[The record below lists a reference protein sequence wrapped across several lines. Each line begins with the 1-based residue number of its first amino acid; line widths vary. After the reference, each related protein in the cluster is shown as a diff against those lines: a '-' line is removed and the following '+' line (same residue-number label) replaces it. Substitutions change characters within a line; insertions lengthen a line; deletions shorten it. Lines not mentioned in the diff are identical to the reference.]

1 VVPERHED
9 RPPALRSLFGHVA
22 LLLPLAVAV
31 FASSAGSDFRDDL
44 AAVKGLGLVPLG
56 SEGWLTT
63 VLAQLGALAPVGG
76 RWLRAAWV
84 SALALGLCSRL
95 LYEMGVRLLARGA
108 DMPRLGP
115 ALSLAAALMTVLSPS
130 WQAEGSVIGGATVGV
145 AVILLA
151 LDLDRRFAAGDAR
164 RTLLFGL
171 LLGLAT
177 AESHAAGLSLLGS
190 GVALGVASRRLPAP
204 RALAL
209 GCGAF
214 AFVMSLVTLGGLV
227 RSLSP
232 NAPLD
237 LGAGI
242 GETSLTMLDASA
254 ARRTAFEAWLGDV
267 GVVSFGL
274 ALVGVVGGVAA
285 KPLRP
290 TLLAFLAFVFA
301 DLALPEQRIGVL
313 APDPFAA
320 TRLCATAALGLFAAV
335 GVQQVVAFLE
345 RARLPFSRPAA
356 VMLVAFNF
364 TLVLGA
370 SESSAQADQGRRVAA
385 ETFTDQALSSLAPN
399 SLLVA
404 RSEALIHRLLAA
416 QLLNGERPDV
426 LVVPAPLLERGSLRR
441 RLLATEPELG
451 PLLREMALR
460 GEPGEFALS
469 ELSDARP
476 LYVEFDPAWDPRLF
490 AHLGPRAF
498 FIRYSP
504 HPLGHSD
511 RRAALQKGEEG
522 FDRVIAALGDVPS
535 KERATRAVV
544 ISLLRE
550 RARLFEAVHD
560 TQALALLLDR
570 LTVLDPQDSVL
581 RELSPKLPRR
591 VAEASKR

>member
-1 VVPERHED
+1 MVPERLED
-9 RPPALRSLFGHVA
+9 KPPALRSLFGHVA
-22 LLLPLAVAV
+22 LVLPIAVGV
-31 FASSAGSDFRDDL
+31 FWAASGSDFRDDV
-44 AAVKGLGLVPLG
+44 AAVRSLGLVPLG
-56 SEGWLTT
+56 SEGWLST
-63 VLAQLGALAPVGG
+63 VLVQLCALLPVGG

-84 SALALGLCSRL
+84 SAIALGVCSRL
-95 LYEMGVRLLARGA
+95 LYEMGVRLLAKAA
-108 DMPRLGP
+108 DLPRLGP
-115 ALSLAAALMTVLSPS
+115 ALALAAALMTVLSPS

-151 LDLDRRFAAGDAR
+151 LDLDRRFAPRDAR

-190 GVALGVASRRLPAP
+190 GLAMALSSRRVPSA

-209 GCGAF
+209 GVAAF
-214 AFVMSLVTLGGLV
+214 ASVKGLVVCGGLL
-227 RSLSP
+227 RSVAP
-232 NAPLD
+232 HAPLHV
-237 LGAGI
+237 GAGL

-254 ARRTAFEAWLGDV
+254 ARRTAFEAWLGDI

-274 ALVGVVGGVAA
+274 ALIGAVGGLRLKA
-285 KPLRP
+285 LRP
-290 TLLAFLAFVFA
+290 TLLAFVAFVFA

-370 SESSAQADQGRRVAA
+370 SESSAQAQGGRRVAA
-385 ETFTDQALSSLAPN
+385 ETFTDQALASLAPN
-399 SLLVA
+399 SLLLV
-404 RSEALIHRLLAA
+404 RSEALVHRLLAA
-416 QLLNGERPDV
+416 QLLNGERRDV
-426 LVVPAPLLERGSLRR
+426 LVIPKPLLERGNLRG
-441 RLLATEPELG
+441 RLLATEPKLG
-451 PLLREMALR
+451 PLLRDMALR
-460 GEPGEFALS
+460 GKPGEYVLS

-476 LYVEFDPAWDPRLF
+476 LYVEYDPTWDPRLR
-490 AHLGPRAF
+490 AYLGPRAF

-511 RRAALQKGEEG
+511 RRVALQKAEAGLE
-522 FDRVIAALGDVPS
+522 RVLRALGEDPTH
-535 KERATRAVV
+535 ERATRAVV
-544 ISLLRE
+544 IALFRE
-550 RARLFEAVHD
+550 RARLYEAVRD
-560 TQALALLLDR
+560 TRALALALER
-570 LTVLDPQDSVL
+570 LKVLDPEDAVL
-581 RELSPKLPRR
+581 RELSAKLPQR
-591 VAEASKR
+591 VAEAPAR

>member
-1 VVPERHED
+1 VVPEKHED
-9 RPPALRSLFGHVA
+9 RPAALRSLFGHVA
-22 LLLPLAVAV
+22 LVLPLTVAV
-31 FASSAGSDFRDDL
+31 FSSAAGTDFRDDL
-44 AAVKGLGLVPLG
+44 AAIRSLGLVPLG

-63 VLAQLGALAPVGG
+63 VFAQLAALVPVGG

-84 SALALGLCSRL
+84 SAIALGLCSRL

-115 ALSLAAALMTVLSPS
+115 ALALAAALMTVLSPS
-130 WQAEGSVIGGATVGV
+130 WQAEGSLIGGATVAV

-151 LDLDRRFAAGDAR
+151 LDLDRRFAADDRR

-190 GVALGVASRRLPAP
+190 GVALALASRRVPDA
-204 RALAL
+204 RGVAY
-209 GCGAF
+209 GA
-214 AFVMSLVTLGGLV
+214 AACASVLLLVTAGGLV
-227 RSLSP
+227 RSFAP

-237 LGAGI
+237 VGAGL

-274 ALVGVVGGVAA
+274 ALVGIVGGVASKA
-285 KPLRP
+285 LRP
-290 TLLAFLAFVFA
+290 TLVAFLAFVFA

-313 APDPFAA
+313 SLDPFAA
-320 TRLCATAALGLFAAV
+320 TRLCATAALGIFAAV
-335 GVQQVVAFLE
+335 GVQRVVAFLE

-385 ETFTDQALSSLAPN
+385 ETFTDQALSSLAPD
-399 SLLVA
+399 SLLLA
-404 RSEALIHRLLAA
+404 RSRALIHRLLAA
-416 QLLNGERPDV
+416 QLLNGQRTDV
-426 LVVPAPLLERGSLRR
+426 LVVPAPLLERGSMRR
-441 RLLATEPELG
+441 RLLAEEPALG
-451 PLLREMALR
+451 PLLRELALK

-476 LYVEFDPAWDPRLF
+476 LYVEFDPKWDSRLLV
-490 AHLGPRAF
+490 HLGPRAF

-511 RRAALQKGEEG
+511 RKAALSKGEDGLE
-522 FDRVIAALGDVPS
+522 RVMKVLGDGPS
-535 KERATRAVV
+535 EERATRAVV
-544 ISLLRE
+544 RSLLRE

-560 TQALALLLDR
+560 TRSLALLLDR
-570 LTVLDPQDSVL
+570 LAALDPNDDVL
-581 RELSPKLPRR
+581 RELLPKLPRR
-591 VAEASKR
+591 VADATTR

>member
-1 VVPERHED
+1 
-9 RPPALRSLFGHVA
+9 VA
-22 LLLPLAVAV
+22 LLLPLVV
-31 FASSAGSDFRDDL
+31 GVLSSAASSDFRDDL
-44 AAVKGLGLVPLG
+44 AAVRSLGLVPLG
-56 SEGWLTT
+56 SEGWLST
-63 VLAQLGALAPVGG
+63 VLGQLAALAPVGG

-84 SALALGLCSRL
+84 SAVALGVCSRL
-95 LYEMGVRLLARGA
+95 LYEIGVRLLARGA

-115 ALSLAAALMTVLSPS
+115 ALALAAALMTALSPS
-130 WQAEGSVIGGATVGV
+130 FQAEGSVIGGATVGV
-145 AVILLA
+145 AVILLS
-151 LDLDRRFAAGDAR
+151 LDLDRRFSTNDR
-164 RTLLFGL
+164 RRAILFGL

-177 AESHAAGLSLLGS
+177 AESHAAGLSLFGS
-190 GVALGVASRRLPAP
+190 AL
-204 RALAL
+204 ALAL
-209 GCGAF
+209 GSGRVPEVRGLPSSGIDALRDPRRRATSVAFGGAAF
-214 AFVMSLVTLGGLV
+214 AAVMLLVTAGGLV
-227 RSLSP
+227 RSYAP

-237 LGAGI
+237 LGAGL

-274 ALVGVVGGVAA
+274 ALVGVIGGLAS

-290 TLLAFLAFVFA
+290 LLLAFLSFVFA

-335 GVQQVVAFLE
+335 GVQQVVSFLE

-370 SESSAQADQGRRVAA
+370 SESSAQADQKQRVAA
-385 ETFTDQALSSLAPN
+385 ESFTDQALSSLAPN

-416 QLLNGERPDV
+416 QLLRGERPDV
-426 LVVPAPLLERGSLRR
+426 LVVPAPLLERGGLRR
-441 RLLATEPELG
+441 RLLAVEPELG

-476 LYVEFDPAWDPRLF
+476 LYVEFDPEWDSRLL

-511 RRAALQKGEEG
+511 RRAALQKGDEG
-522 FDRVIAALGDVPS
+522 LERVMKSLGDDPS
-535 KERATRAVV
+535 EERATRAVV

-550 RARLFEAVHD
+550 RARLFDAVHD
-560 TQALALLLDR
+560 TQALSLSLER
-570 LTVLDPQDSVL
+570 LAALDPQDSVL
-581 RELSPKLPRR
+581 RELYPKLPRR
-591 VAEASKR
+591 VADVTKR

>member
-1 VVPERHED
+1 MVPERLED
-9 RPPALRSLFGHVA
+9 KPPALRSLFGHVA
-22 LLLPLAVAV
+22 LLLPLVVAV
-31 FASSAGSDFRDDL
+31 LASAASSDFRDDL
-44 AAVKGLGLVPLG
+44 AAVRSLGLVPLG
-56 SEGWLTT
+56 SEGWLST
-63 VLAQLGALAPVGG
+63 VLGQLAALVPVGG

-84 SALALGLCSRL
+84 SALALGVCSRL
-95 LYEMGVRLLARGA
+95 LYEIGVRLLARGA
-108 DMPRLGP
+108 NMPRLGP
-115 ALSLAAALMTVLSPS
+115 ALALAAALMTVLSPS
-130 WQAEGSVIGGATVGV
+130 FQAEGSVIGGATVGV
-145 AVILLA
+145 AIILLS
-151 LDLDRRFAAGDAR
+151 LDLERRFAANDRR
-164 RTLLFGL
+164 RTVLFGL

-177 AESHAAGLSLLGS
+177 AESHAAGLSLFAS
-190 GVALGVASRRLPAP
+190 GVALALASRRAP
-204 RALAL
+204 EVRGVAL
-209 GCGAF
+209 GGAAF
-214 AFVMSLVTLGGLV
+214 AAVMLLVTAGGLV
-227 RSLSP
+227 RSYAP

-237 LGAGI
+237 LGAGL

-274 ALVGVVGGVAA
+274 ALVGVVGGLAS

-290 TLLAFLAFVFA
+290 LLLAFLSFVFA

-335 GVQQVVAFLE
+335 GVQQVVSFLE

-370 SESSAQADQGRRVAA
+370 SESSAQAEKGQRVAA
-385 ETFTDQALSSLAPN
+385 ESFTDQALSSLAPN

-404 RSEALIHRLLAA
+404 RSEALIRRLLAA
-416 QLLNGERPDV
+416 QLLTGARPDV
-426 LVVPAPLLERGSLRR
+426 LVVPAPLLERGGLRR
-441 RLLATEPELG
+441 RLLAVEPELG
-451 PLLREMALR
+451 PLLREMALK

-476 LYVEFDPAWDPRLF
+476 LYVEFDPEWDSRLL

-511 RRAALQKGEEG
+511 RRVALQKGEEG
-522 FDRVIAALGDVPS
+522 LERVMAALGDDPS
-535 KERATRAVV
+535 EERATRAVV
-544 ISLLRE
+544 IALLRE
-550 RARLFEAVHD
+550 RARLFDAVRD
-560 TQALALLLDR
+560 TQALSLSLER
-570 LTVLDPQDSVL
+570 LAVLDPQDSVL

-591 VAEASKR
+591 VADVTKR